1 MSSAERRDKFAAERN
16 QPTRNHDTWLSGQWA
31 ISILRL
37 SILLRLVARRIR
49 FVRPMESNRLENDP
63 PIQTALDNES
73 PKRGKRRDE
82 ANDREV
88 TRRDEK
94 RKGEEEIKIG
104 KKKGTRESVGG
115 SGGGDARRPEIL
127 STPQKLGTSIPRS
140 IESRSTN
147 ESCPCNLYRYK
158 AQSPLPVAAFRIA
171 LDRFVSL
178 RIASFR

>member
-1 MSSAERRDKFAAERN
+1 
-16 QPTRNHDTWLSGQWA
+16 
-31 ISILRL
+31 
-37 SILLRLVARRIR
+37 
-49 FVRPMESNRLENDP
+49 MESNRLENDP

-104 KKKGTRESVGG
+104 KKKGMRESVGG
-115 SGGGDARRPEIL
+115 SGGSDARRPEIP
-127 STPQKLGTSIPRS
+127 STPQKLRTSIRRS